1 MSLDHCSIGPQ
12 NSLGS
17 REVRGL
23 LGNRVGEIDFLG
35 TIRDDLGREVG
46 RLNSRD
52 LFTRGVNI
60 ELPLG
65 TLSGPAARH
74 LNIR

>member
-17 REVRGL
+17 RDVRGL
-23 LGNRVGEIDFLG
+23 LGSRVGEVDFLG

-52 LFTRGVNI
+52 PLTDAVNI

-65 TLSGPAARH
+65 TLTGPAARR
-74 LNIR
+74 LNSR